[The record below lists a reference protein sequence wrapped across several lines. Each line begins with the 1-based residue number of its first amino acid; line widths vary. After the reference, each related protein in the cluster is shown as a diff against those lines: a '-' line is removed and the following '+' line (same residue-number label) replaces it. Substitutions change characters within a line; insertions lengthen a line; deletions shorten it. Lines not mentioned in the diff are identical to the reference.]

1 MAKKMETSKKLAYLS
16 DASAIILSV
25 AVAYG
30 CLYTNKDMNSLA
42 IVTGA
47 AWVECGAANAFYFW
61 KAKNENRTKYALR
74 LIEKLAEKHGMEN
87 VLRLTEI
94 ILKD

>member
-30 CLYTNKDMNSLA
+30 CLCTDKDMNSLA
-42 IVTGA
+42 IVAGA
-47 AWVECGAANAFYFW
+47 AWVECGAANAFYYW
-61 KAKNENRTKYALR
+61 KAKNENRSKYAIR
-74 LIEKLAEKHGMEN
+74 LVKDLADKYGIEN
-87 VLRLTEI
+87 VTHLTEI
-94 ILKD
+94 VLKD